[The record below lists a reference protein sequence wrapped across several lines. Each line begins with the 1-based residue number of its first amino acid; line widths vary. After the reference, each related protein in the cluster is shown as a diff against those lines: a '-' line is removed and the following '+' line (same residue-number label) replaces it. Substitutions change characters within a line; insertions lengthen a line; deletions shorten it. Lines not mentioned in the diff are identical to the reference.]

1 VVESGRE
8 LVNNKFGG
16 VGGGWMD
23 SRDVIALLVEIRDL
37 QRKHLEEYQR
47 VTQESLD
54 LARRSVLRQEQFARL
69 YRAVLAVGALVLI
82 GLGVFLAY
90 VVGAFR

>member
-1 VVESGRE
+1 
-8 LVNNKFGG
+8 
-16 VGGGWMD
+16 MD

-47 VTQESLD
+47 VTQESLE

-69 YRAVLAVGALVLI
+69 YRGVLAVAALVLI
-82 GLGVFLAY
+82 GAGVFLAY
-90 VVGAFR
+90 LFGAFR